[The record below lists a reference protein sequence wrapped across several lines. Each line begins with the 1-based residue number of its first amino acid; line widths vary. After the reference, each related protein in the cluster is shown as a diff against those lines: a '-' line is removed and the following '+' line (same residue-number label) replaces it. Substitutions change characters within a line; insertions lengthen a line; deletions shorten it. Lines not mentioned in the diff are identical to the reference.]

1 MYNTICKHLYRV
13 YTYIVIYL
21 NYIISFQYSVIPFFF
36 SC

>member
-1 MYNTICKHLYRV
+1 MYKTIFKHLYRV

-21 NYIISFQYSVIPFFF
+21 NYIISFQYSVISFLF